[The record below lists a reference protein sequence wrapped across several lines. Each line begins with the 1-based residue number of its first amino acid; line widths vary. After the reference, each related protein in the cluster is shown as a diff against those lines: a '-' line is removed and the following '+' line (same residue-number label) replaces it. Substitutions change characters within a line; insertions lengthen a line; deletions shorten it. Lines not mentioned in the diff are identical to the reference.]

1 MKNLTKREI
10 EVVNLLT
17 KGLSNAEIAEE
28 LIISKHTV
36 KSILESIYDKLD
48 LHNRVLVAV
57 YAAKYFEN
65 NQTK

>member
-17 KGLSNAEIAEE
+17 RGLSNAEIAEE

-48 LHNRVLVAV
+48 LRNRVLVAV
-57 YAAKYFEN
+57 YATKYFEN

>member
-10 EVVNLLT
+10 EVVNLLA
-17 KGLSNAEIAEE
+17 KGLSNTEIAEK

-36 KSILESIYDKLD
+36 KSILENVYDKLD

-57 YAAKYFEN
+57 YAVKYFEN